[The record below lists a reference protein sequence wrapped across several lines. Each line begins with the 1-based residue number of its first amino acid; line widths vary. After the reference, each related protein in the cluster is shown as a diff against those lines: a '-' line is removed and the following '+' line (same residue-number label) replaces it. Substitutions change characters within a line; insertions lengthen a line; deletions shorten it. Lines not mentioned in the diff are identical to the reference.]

1 MKGSLGAGKAIEL
14 GKVSSK
20 NKTKTKKPTI
30 LQDPSISLYRNF
42 LIQEFQVDLTLAL
55 LSIYN
60 WALSREGKKVIF
72 PFLLPYPPASY

>member
-42 LIQEFQVDLTLAL
+42 LIQEFQVDLTLYCYPF
-55 LSIYN
+55 IIGHFP
-60 WALSREGKKVIF
+60 GKEKK
-72 PFLLPYPPASY
+72 